1 MSRPG
6 RRSLSIA
13 AAVAAGLVA
22 PAAANAATYTV
33 AAGGGACG
41 SGGDVACESLSAAAA
56 AVNAGSGGDTIN
68 VSPGTYTENPTF
80 SVPAITITG
89 STAAPGTVV
98 IGTISFTGAGAAS
111 VLEKVVV
118 LTPAGG
124 APGVSVGSASGGL
137 ALRDA
142 IVFNA
147 GGAGMEI
154 AGGTANSITRSSVI
168 TNGSAAN
175 AVDIQT
181 GTSEAN
187 LVLDSSIISGGGAG
201 AGISAK
207 TGVGAPVLGSAKPI
221 NITGRQITIAGS
233 ATAVSLD
240 ARDALP
246 LLLLGTPVGSIA
258 ATFRDSIVLG
268 GVATQVNTLP
278 PANSATAEFPNTD
291 RTTPADQLFVNAAKK
306 NFHLRAGAP
315 AIDTVPTASS
325 TSPTDVD
332 GQARTNGPA
341 SDRGADEFH
350 VGPPPPAPPT
360 GTGAPQNDGTPPAI
374 VISKPKAN
382 QKIKL
387 TTTKKRTVTRNGER
401 VTRRTTTR
409 LKRLAIAGTAK
420 DASGVKG
427 VVLTIEKLGTTSTTK
442 CKWFNPAKGIVL
454 RSCKKPPLVL
464 AKLAANGTWTYNVNA
479 RRLSAGKYRVIAV
492 GADNSGAFGNSAAR
506 GDAIR
511 RFTLTKK

>member
-1 MSRPG
+1 MSSPG

-22 PAAANAATYTV
+22 PAAASAATYTV
-33 AAGGGACG
+33 AAGGGPCG
-41 SGGDVACESLSAAAA
+41 TAGDVACESLSAAAA

-80 SVPAITITG
+80 SVPAITVTG

-147 GGAGMEI
+147 GGAGVAI

-175 AVDIQT
+175 AVEIQT

-207 TGVGAPVLGSAKPI
+207 TGVGTLLGGAKPV

-240 ARDALP
+240 AREASP

-268 GVATQVNTLP
+268 GVVTQANTLP

-291 RTTPADQLFVNAAKK
+291 RSTPADQLFVNAAKK
-306 NFHLRAGAP
+306 NLHLRAGAP
-315 AIDTVPTASS
+315 AIDQVPTASS

-332 GQARTNGPA
+332 GQGRTNGAA
-341 SDRGADEFH
+341 SDRGADEFY
-350 VGPPPPAPPT
+350 VGPPPPAPPA
-360 GTGAPQNDGTPPAI
+360 GTATPQTDGSAPAI
-374 VISKPKAN
+374 VITKPRAN

-387 TTTKKRTVTRNGER
+387 STTRKRTVTRDGKR

-409 LKRLAIAGTAK
+409 LKRIVISGTAK

-427 VVLTIEKLGTTSTTK
+427 VVLTLEKLGGTSTTK
-442 CKWFNPAKGIVL
+442 CKWFNPSKGIVL
-454 RSCKKPPLVL
+454 RSCKKPPLIL

-479 RRLSAGKYRVIAV
+479 RRLSAGKYRIMVV
-492 GADNSGAFGNSAAR
+492 GADNSGAFGNSAKRA
-506 GDAIR
+506 DAIR
-511 RFTLTKK
+511 RITLTKK